1 MLIGS
6 DKEKKLKVKMEKLHI
21 SDHDIEEVF
30 SRSGGPG
37 GQNVNKVETCVT
49 LLHRPTGITVKCQ
62 EHRTQHANRFFARE
76 QLVEAIDHF
85 HKEQRLQKK
94 HKEEKLRRQTRKKP
108 TALKE
113 KILELKHKNS
123 AKKKARSLS
132 KVTTWEDDVG

>member
-6 DKEKKLKVKMEKLHI
+6 DKERKLQIKMEKLHI

-30 SRSGGPG
+30 SRSSGPG

-76 QLVEAIDHF
+76 QLVEAVDHY
-85 HKEQRLQKK
+85 HKELRKEKK
-94 HKEEKLRRQTRKKP
+94 HKAELVRRQNKKRP

-123 AKKKARSLS
+123 DKKKARALS
-132 KVTTWEDDVG
+132 KIGAWKEDV

>member
-30 SRSGGPG
+30 STASGPG

-62 EHRTQHANRFFARE
+62 EHRTQYANRFFARE
-76 QLVEAIDHF
+76 QLVEAIDHY
-85 HKEQRLQKK
+85 HKELRKQKK
-94 HKEEKLRRQTRKKP
+94 HKAEKLRRQNRKRP

-113 KILELKHKNS
+113 EILELKHKIS

-132 KVTTWEDDVG
+132 KINAWKEDV